1 MSEMADKNPKLTVD
15 VLVTDE
21 TGERVLLIK
30 RKNEPFQGKWALPGG
45 FVEYGETVENAAVR
59 EAKEEVGIDV
69 ELEGLL
75 GVYSDP
81 GRDPRGH
88 FVSVVFFGKK
98 KKGKEKAGSDAEDF
112 MWALFDKTDMIDFA
126 ADHANMVADF
136 RIIMM
141 GPAEAP

>member
-1 MSEMADKNPKLTVD
+1 MVDKNPRLTVD

-21 TGERVLLIK
+21 SGERVLLIK
-30 RKNEPFQGKWALPGG
+30 RKNEPFQDKWALPGG
-45 FVEYGETVENAAVR
+45 FVEYGETIEVAAAR
-59 EAKEEVGIDV
+59 EVKEELNVEV

-88 FVSVVFFGKK
+88 TISIVFFGKK
-98 KKGKEKAGSDAEDF
+98 KKGKEKAGSDAADL

-126 ADHANMVADF
+126 FDHANIVADY

-141 GPAEAP
+141 GSVEK